1 MTASPAKQ
9 KAYKKGLWAEYVSAV
24 WLFCKGYRVLVRR
37 YKTPAGE
44 IDLICRTR
52 TCVVYVEVKYR
63 QTMEDSLTAVGPR
76 QIARMQ
82 KAAEVFLSR
91 HPNLS
96 TLDQRFD
103 LIAWAPKKFPKHVK
117 NLA

>member
-1 MTASPAKQ
+1 MIASPAKQ
-9 KAYKKGLWAEYVSAV
+9 KAYKKGVWAEHVSTL
-24 WLFCKGYRVLVRR
+24 WLLCKGYRVLARR
-37 YKTPAGE
+37 YKTPRGE

-52 TCVVYVEVKYR
+52 TSMVYVEVKYR
-63 QTMEDSLTAVGPR
+63 QSMDDSLTAVGPR
-76 QIARMQ
+76 QITRMQ
-82 KAAEVFLSR
+82 AAAQIFLSTQ
-91 HPNLS
+91 PSLS